1 MIMCR
6 LTVINKLYL
15 GNREL
20 GYELYN
26 DKEVVEMTAIQLKN
40 AIKAGKDVRGVVI
53 DKATNELVLDK
64 DGFYS
69 VNMMKHSHINS
80 YEPLIETDD
89 CKVNVFYIVMD
100 KCTENDKPVYDLL
113 SSRFERVTVSEDK
126 LITYLEL
133 GLVSAG
139 AKLENGKVLLPVK
152 ESKTDQEKKEL
163 PVKEEPTVVPKVEAP
178 VTVEKPVAVK
188 AETAV
193 KEEKPL
199 AVKTSG
205 KDKK

>member
-1 MIMCR
+1 MCSR
-6 LTVINKLYL
+6 LFVVNQLFL
-15 GNREL
+15 GSREL
-20 GYELYN
+20 GFELFN

>member
-1 MIMCR
+1 MIMCSR
-6 LTVINKLYL
+6 LFVVNQLFL
-15 GNREL
+15 GSREL
-20 GYELYN
+20 GFELFN
-26 DKEVVEMTAIQLKN
+26 DKEVVEMTAIQLRN
-40 AIKAGKDVRGVVI
+40 TIKAGKDVRGVVI

-69 VNMMKHSHINS
+69 VNMMKHSHINN
-80 YEPLIETDD
+80 YEPMIESDS
-89 CKVNVFYIVMD
+89 KVNVFYIVMD
-100 KCTENDKPVYDLL
+100 KHTENDKSVYDLL

-178 VTVEKPVAVK
+178 ATVEKPVAVK

-193 KEEKPL
+193 KEEKPV
-199 AVKTSG
+199 AVKASG

>member
-1 MIMCR
+1 MIMCSR

-80 YEPLIETDD
+80 YEPLIDTDS
-89 CKVNVFYIVMD
+89 KINVFYIVMD
-100 KCTENDKPVYDLL
+100 KHTENDKPVYDLL

-139 AKLENGKVLLPVK
+139 AKLENGKVLLPVVK
-152 ESKTDQEKKEL
+152 SKAEPEKKEL
-163 PVKEEPTVVPKVEAP
+163 PVKEEPTVVPKVENP
-178 VTVEKPVAVK
+178 VEVK
-188 AETAV
+188 A
-193 KEEKPL
+193 
-199 AVKTSG
+199 SN

>member
-1 MIMCR
+1 MCR
-6 LTVINKLYL
+6 LTVVNKLYL

-26 DKEVVEMTAIQLKN
+26 DREIVEMTAIQLKN

-80 YEPLIETDD
+80 YEPLIDTDS
-89 CKVNVFYIVMD
+89 KINVFYIVMD
-100 KCTENDKPVYDLL
+100 KHTENDKTVYDLL

-139 AKLENGKVLLPVK
+139 AKLENGKVLLPDM
-152 ESKTDQEKKEL
+152 ESKPDQEKKEL
-163 PVKEEPTVVPKVEAP
+163 PVKEEPTAVPKVEAP
-178 VTVEKPVAVK
+178 ATVEKPVAVK

-193 KEEKPL
+193 KEEKPV
-199 AVKTSG
+199 AVKASG

>member
-1 MIMCR
+1 MIMCSR
-6 LTVINKLYL
+6 LFVVNQLFL
-15 GNREL
+15 GSREL
-20 GYELYN
+20 GFELFN

-80 YEPLIETDD
+80 YEPLIDTDS
-89 CKVNVFYIVMD
+89 KINVFYIVMD
-100 KCTENDKPVYDLL
+100 KHTENDKSVYDLL
-113 SSRFERVTVSEDK
+113 SSRFERVTVSEEK

-152 ESKTDQEKKEL
+152 ESKAEPEKKEQS
-163 PVKEEPTVVPKVEAP
+163 VKEEPTVVPKVEAP
-178 VTVEKPVAVK
+178 VVEKANSK
-188 AETAV
+188 N
-193 KEEKPL
+193 
-199 AVKTSG
+199 
-205 KDKK
+205 KK

>member
-1 MIMCR
+1 MCR
-6 LTVINKLYL
+6 LTVVNKLYL

-26 DKEVVEMTAIQLKN
+26 DREIVEMTAIQLKN

-69 VNMMKHSHINS
+69 VNMMKHSHINN
-80 YEPLIETDD
+80 YEPMIESDS
-89 CKVNVFYIVMD
+89 KVNVFYIVMD
-100 KCTENDKPVYDLL
+100 KHTENDKSVYDLL

-139 AKLENGKVLLPVK
+139 AKLENGKLLSAGGRVLGVT
-152 ESKTDQEKKEL
+152 ENA
-163 PVKEEPTVVPKVEAP
+163 PTLAEAID
-178 VTVEKPVAVK
+178 K
-188 AETAV
+188 AYAT
-193 KEEKPL
+193 
-199 AVKTSG
+199 VKTVSFENAYYRTDIG
-205 KDKK
+205 QKALRGIK